1 MPKILIGEIVRPT
14 GIFLAWFHDFQFS
27 GSTLIAKIPIDE
39 RNRMDKRNSIDER
52 NRMDDKNRMNDW
64 MNDE

>member
-1 MPKILIGEIVRPT
+1 MPKILIGEIERPT

-39 RNRMDKRNSIDER
+39 RNRMD
-52 NRMDDKNRMNDW
+52 DKNRMNDW